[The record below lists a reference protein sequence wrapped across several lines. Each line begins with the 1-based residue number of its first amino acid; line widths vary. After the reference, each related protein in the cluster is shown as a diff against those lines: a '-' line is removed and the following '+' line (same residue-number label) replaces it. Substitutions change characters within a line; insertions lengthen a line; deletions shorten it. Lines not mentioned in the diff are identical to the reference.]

1 MEGIM
6 TLHDRLQMH
15 VKSIELKEAGKYEEA
30 MKVSKSIPMP
40 PWLAEWCKKYVGA
53 DYLRNSGW
61 NLSDAEAEFG
71 YGWLDR

>member
-1 MEGIM
+1 M
-6 TLHDRLQMH
+6 TLHDRLDMRVQC
-15 VKSIELKEAGKYEEA
+15 VELEKAGKLDEA
-30 MKVSKSIPMP
+30 DKLAKSIPLS

-71 YGWLDR
+71 PNWLNK

>member
-1 MEGIM
+1 M
-6 TLHDRLQMH
+6 TLHDRLVTRVQC
-15 VKSIELKEAGKYEEA
+15 VELEKEGKFGEA
-30 MKVSKSIPMP
+30 MRLEQSIPLS

-71 YGWLDR
+71 AGWLDR